1 MNKDLI
7 DWEAR
12 VALLTTEIERLRNVN
27 IIKDQEIDQ
36 WKLRYQKLEMQLS
49 EFCLLKEKN
58 KVLN

>member
-27 IIKDQEIDQ
+27 IIKD
-36 WKLRYQKLEMQLS
+36 
-49 EFCLLKEKN
+49 
-58 KVLN
+58 